1 MQQVGEITGD
11 IRQVDANGY
20 IELLEMQELKGIVGC
35 IG

>member
-11 IRQVDANGY
+11 IRQLNASGY
-20 IELLEMQELKGIVGC
+20 IEFVKMQELKGNVGC